1 MSRSLV
7 RGEVFGG
14 LARRGIDLSSLQ
26 RRTRIA
32 DLISVPS
39 ERRDFA
45 AELTRKIGLTRSIS
59 ASQLDYIRVGDL
71 LTIVYSTLPGKS
83 TTKPSGGD

>member
-1 MSRSLV
+1 MSRALV

-14 LARRGIDLSSLQ
+14 LARRGINLRFLH

-32 DLISVPS
+32 ELIPVPS

-45 AELTRKIGLTRSIS
+45 AELTRKVGLTRPIS
-59 ASQLDYIRVGDL
+59 ASRLDYIRVGDL
-71 LTIVYSTLPGKS
+71 LTIVLSTLPGQS